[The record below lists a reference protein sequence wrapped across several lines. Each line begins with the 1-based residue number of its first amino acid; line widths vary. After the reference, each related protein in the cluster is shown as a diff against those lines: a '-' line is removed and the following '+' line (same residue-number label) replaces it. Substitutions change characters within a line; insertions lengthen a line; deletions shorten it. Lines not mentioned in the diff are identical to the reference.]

1 MQINIK
7 TLIQE
12 LEKENYSIVLMRREG
27 IEILQDSTSSKLA
40 IISQSHLDTQY
51 LSRIFTQYA
60 EIRIFSYK

>member
-7 TLIQE
+7 ILIQE
-12 LEKENYSIVLMRREG
+12 LEKENYSIILMRKER
-27 IEILQDSTSSKLA
+27 IKVLQDSTSSKLA

-51 LSRIFTQYA
+51 LSQIFTQYA